1 MTMDTEPEL
10 AENMNA
16 AFKTVCRSIGV
27 TKPSQYAAELIT
39 TKIVELAKD
48 GVRDPDELSRG
59 ALKSLNLL
67 E

>member
-1 MTMDTEPEL
+1 
-10 AENMNA
+10 MNA

-27 TKPSQYAAELIT
+27 TKPGRYAAELIT

-48 GVRDPDELSRG
+48 GVCDPDELSRG

>member
-1 MTMDTEPEL
+1 MGAELEL

-16 AFKTVCRSIGV
+16 AFKTVCRSLGV
-27 TKPSQYAAELIT
+27 TKPGRYASELIA

-48 GVRDPDELSRG
+48 GVRDPNELSRG
-59 ALKSLNLL
+59 VLKSLNLQ

>member
-1 MTMDTEPEL
+1 MGIEPEL
-10 AENMNA
+10 AENMNV

-27 TKPSQYAAELIT
+27 TKPSRYAAELIA

-48 GVRDPDELSRG
+48 GVCDPDELSRG
-59 ALKSLNLL
+59 VLKSLNLL